1 MIGGILQVNGLP
13 EFLAN
18 MNEAAGDF
26 NAELEGLAAL
36 AEAAMEVKG
45 ATIIVENEATGEG
58 ERD

>member
-1 MIGGILQVNGLP
+1 MQVSGLP

-26 NAELEGLAAL
+26 NAELEGLTAL

-45 ATIIVENEATGEG
+45 ASIITENDETPKASAA
-58 ERD
+58 